1 MLNVFV
7 FLLAITGT
15 LLARG
20 RTMLDGTRIPP
31 SRDRAIVATI
41 MLLVG
46 TVIMLGQAVTL
57 LRGCG

>member
-20 RTMLDGTRIPP
+20 RKMLDGTRIPP

-41 MLLVG
+41 LLTVG
-46 TVIMLGQAVTL
+46 ALIMLGQGLMA